1 MSRSKSRAT
10 RKSSE
15 SSRGAV
21 ALTRAEGHE
30 LRNEV
35 IALFLLALTA
45 FFFLALY
52 SEHVQIHR
60 GTNNNICGKLGSQL
74 AGLVLRYCGVV
85 SSYFLVGVFA
95 VWSLSAFF
103 RSQIRGWGWKLV
115 GSVLLVVSAST
126 LEWHLTSEPLLA
138 PDYLTR
144 GGVYGE
150 FFGGLFYDLAGPTGT
165 AIVTGL
171 LMLVGILL
179 TTDLLISPL
188 VFMVLRRGGSA
199 ALEAGK
205 RVPSLLEKTGKI
217 AEKIKDARSAATPR
231 VKPSKPK
238 QKEAPKELE
247 ESASESE
254 EDDEYEYE
262 YIEVDE
268 DEPDDEEYEYEEEED
283 DEEEEYD
290 DDEYEEED
298 ELHAESELEDEP
310 EEDEEEYEEEEAEEE
325 EEEEEEGE
333 EEQAAVDEENRPE
346 RTIRLASESAPAEPA
361 FTIDEQQLTFSGVY
375 HFPPVHFLEDPP
387 RVDHEEGRDEL
398 DRTAQK
404 IEDTLASFKIEAKVH
419 SVQRGP
425 VITQFEVSLAAG
437 IKVHKIVSLSDDLAM
452 ALSARSVRVVAPIP
466 GKSTVGIEVPNSKRE
481 LVALKELLHSRV
493 HKETN
498 SAIPLLLGKD
508 AAGDAM
514 VEDLTKMP
522 HLLIAGSTGSGK
534 SVCIN
539 SIIASIL
546 MTKSPED
553 LKMIL
558 VDPKMVEL
566 SSFEEIPHLLTPV
579 ITDMKK
585 APAALD
591 WLVRKM
597 DQRYE
602 LLSKA
607 GVRHIDD
614 YNALSKKE
622 QFERLTEKMSHEEAD
637 EAPEHLPYIV
647 VIVDEFADLMMTAAK
662 EVENSITRLAQK
674 SRAVGIH
681 VILATQRPS
690 VNVITGLIKA
700 NLPTRISFMV
710 ASKVDS
716 RTILDRNGA
725 EKLLG
730 QGDMLYVGPGTSEL
744 TRAQSTYIS
753 DKEIRKIVKF
763 LKKESQPQ
771 FSSEIEGFLASG
783 GGSAGGGNGV
793 VEDDLFPQAVTIVL
807 ESGRASTTLLQ
818 RRLSI
823 GYTRASRLMDIMG
836 DQGIVGPFRGSK
848 PREILI
854 SIDDWNRREE

>member
-103 RSQIRGWGWKLV
+103 RSQIRGWGWKLI

-138 PDYLTR
+138 PDYMTR

-171 LMLVGILL
+171 LLLVGILL
-179 TTDLLISPL
+179 TTDLLISPV
-188 VFMVLRRGGSA
+188 VFMLLRRGGSA
-199 ALEAGK
+199 AVQAGK

-217 AEKIKDARSAATPR
+217 AQKIKKARSSATPR
-231 VKPSKPK
+231 VKPSKPRAV
-238 QKEAPKELE
+238 EELVEEDPAELE
-247 ESASESE
+247 GDAPESE
-254 EDDEYEYE
+254 EDDEEYEYE

-268 DEPDDEEYEYEEEED
+268 DEPDDEEYEYEEDED
-283 DEEEEYD
+283 DEEY
-290 DDEYEEED
+290 EYEESEEDD
-298 ELHAESELEDEP
+298 ELHAESELEEEP
-310 EEDEEEYEEEEAEEE
+310 EEE
-325 EEEEEEGE
+325 EEEEEE
-333 EEQAAVDEENRPE
+333 EQAVADEENRPE
-346 RTIRLASESAPAEPA
+346 RTIRLASESAPAEPT

-375 HFPPVHFLEDPP
+375 HFPPVHFLEDPQK
-387 RVDHEEGRDEL
+387 VDHAEGRDEL

-404 IEDTLASFKIEAKVH
+404 IEDTLDSFKIEAKVH

-481 LVALKELLHSRV
+481 LVALKDLLHSRV

-514 VEDLTKMP
+514 VEDLSKMP

-730 QGDMLYVGPGTSEL
+730 QGNMLYVGPGTSEP

-783 GGSAGGGNGV
+783 GGRSDGGNGV

-848 PREILI
+848 PREIMI
-854 SIDDWNRREE
+854 SIDDWNSREDS